1 MLINVKMP
9 AIVGILTFIN
19 MINTRS
25 ESSEAKISIIF
36 QRFSFYRE
44 LKFHANLS

>member
-36 QRFSFYRE
+36 QRYSFNRE